1 MFTLERQAQHVA
13 DAQRCVAPCRG
24 NMSKMG
30 QRPSTHTG
38 AYRLN
43 VLGAISVERIGRNT
57 PIYIV
62 SPTHINPRFTPV
74 CVEGRCPYF
83 DILPLQGAI
92 PFKPCTWGEPRV
104 SFTAF
109 TIPWAEIPLPLQGVA
124 ASKPLNPASKPPK
137 DKWSF
142 SR

>member
-43 VLGAISVERIGRNT
+43 ALVALVAYRLNALVAYRLNALGAYRLNALGATHYYIC
-57 PIYIV
+57 IV
-62 SPTHINPRFTPV
+62 SPTHTNPRFTPV

-92 PFKPCTWGEPRV
+92 PFKPCSWGE
-104 SFTAF
+104 T
-109 TIPWAEIPLPLQGVA
+109 QGVVHCVHYT
-124 ASKPLNPASKPPK
+124 LG
-137 DKWSF
+137 
-142 SR
+142 

>member
-1 MFTLERQAQHVA
+1 MRWWNDRHHVL
-13 DAQRCVAPCRG
+13 R
-24 NMSKMG
+24 
-30 QRPSTHTG
+30 
-38 AYRLN
+38 
-43 VLGAISVERIGRNT
+43 
-57 PIYIV
+57 PIYA
-62 SPTHINPRFTPV
+62 R

-104 SFTAF
+104 SFTPF

-137 DKWSF
+137 DKQGVAASKPLNPASKPPKDKWSF
-142 SR
+142 SL